1 MMVQTREEKIPH
13 TCKEVIRKIMAFKY
27 EQLLSPQNK
36 EASNIMVSG
45 KKKIKSVRSYIP
57 GTFPDSY

>member
-1 MMVQTREEKIPH
+1 
-13 TCKEVIRKIMAFKY
+13 MAFKY

>member
-1 MMVQTREEKIPH
+1 MMVQTREEKVPH
-13 TCKEVIRKIMAFKY
+13 TCKEVIRKIMTFKY

-36 EASNIMVSG
+36 DASNIMVSG
-45 KKKIKSVRSYIP
+45 KKKIKSVRSCIP